1 LDYPP
6 VEKEKKKKGF
16 RKQMSLIRI
25 QGLLF
30 SLCAFGAAVFFAC
43 DGLQKANFTGQS
55 GLIILATLI
64 LLLGVPH
71 GALDTIFAY
80 RLYDLRRPL
89 DWMLFTLIYLLLAA
103 VVVAVWWWAPMVF
116 LILFLLISAAHFS
129 GDPEKGTP
137 LATRILY
144 GGCVLLL
151 PSLLHSE
158 EMGRLFGLLV
168 GDPPALLLMPWIK
181 LLALIWLPCA
191 ALAVILLMW
200 RDWLGAMEI
209 GSVVLLSVEAPPL
222 VAFTL
227 FFCGMHSARHILRTI
242 DYSGTFSR
250 RLLAL
255 SAFLPM
261 IGVVVVSALAWWL
274 LKGKSL
280 DERLIQIV
288 FVGLAALT
296 VPHMAL
302 VERVRFS
309 GWIKAK

>member
-1 LDYPP
+1 M
-6 VEKEKKKKGF
+6 KT
-16 RKQMSLIRI
+16 MSPLRI
-25 QGLLF
+25 QGFLF
-30 SLCAFGAAVFFAC
+30 SLCALGAAAFFALI
-43 DGLQKANFTGQS
+43 GSQKGGGNDQS

-71 GALDTIFAY
+71 GAFDTIFAY
-80 RLYDLRRPL
+80 RLYDLRKPT
-89 DWMLFTLIYLLLAA
+89 DWMLFTVIYLLLAV
-103 VVVAVWWWAPMVF
+103 VVVAVWWWAPMFF

-129 GDPEKGTP
+129 GDPEEGNP
-137 LATRILY
+137 HATRILY
-144 GGCVLLL
+144 GGSVLLL
-151 PSLLHSE
+151 PALLHSE

-168 GDPPALLLMPWIK
+168 GDEPALLLMPWIK
-181 LLALIWLPCA
+181 LIAWIWLPCV
-191 ALAVILLMW
+191 ALGVILLAW
-200 RDWLGAMEI
+200 SDWLGAMEI
-209 GSVVLLSVEAPPL
+209 ASVVLLSVAAPPL
-222 VAFTL
+222 IAFTL

-242 DYSGTFSR
+242 DYSGSLSR

-255 SAFLPM
+255 SALLPM
-261 IGVVVVSALAWWL
+261 IGVVVVSALVWWF

-309 GWIKAK
+309 GWIKGAFQRPL

>member
-1 LDYPP
+1 MKP
-6 VEKEKKKKGF
+6 
-16 RKQMSLIRI
+16 MSPLRI
-25 QGLLF
+25 QGFLF
-30 SLCAFGAAVFFAC
+30 SLCALGAAAFFALV
-43 DGLQKANFTGQS
+43 GSQKGNFNGQS

-71 GALDTIFAY
+71 GAFDTIFAY
-80 RLYDLRRPL
+80 RLYDLRKPT
-89 DWMLFTLIYLLLAA
+89 DWMLFTMIYLLLAV

-129 GDPEKGTP
+129 GDPEEGTP
-137 LATRILY
+137 HATRILY
-144 GGCVLLL
+144 GGSVLLL
-151 PSLLHSE
+151 PALFHSE
-158 EMGRLFGLLV
+158 EMAQLFGLLV
-168 GDPPALLLMPWIK
+168 GNEPALLLMPWIK
-181 LLALIWLPCA
+181 LIAWIWLPCVV
-191 ALAVILLMW
+191 LGVILLAW
-200 RDWLGAMEI
+200 SDWLGAMEI
-209 GSVVLLSVEAPPL
+209 ASVVLLSVAAPPL
-222 VAFTL
+222 IAFTL

-242 DYSGTFSR
+242 DYSGSLSR

-255 SAFLPM
+255 SALLPM
-261 IGVVVVSALAWWL
+261 IGVAVVSALAWWF

-309 GWIKAK
+309 GWIKGGFQRPL